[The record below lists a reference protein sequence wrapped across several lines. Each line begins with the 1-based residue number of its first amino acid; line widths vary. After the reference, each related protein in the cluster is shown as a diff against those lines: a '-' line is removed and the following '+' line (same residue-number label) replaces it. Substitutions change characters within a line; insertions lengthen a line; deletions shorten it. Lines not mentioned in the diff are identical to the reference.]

1 MLRDSSAPTA
11 SGVDSHEPDLPRPDT
26 DFPDPGCLHASSH
39 SPSAMDISLHVFP
52 ALTLKHAPFG
62 MHVSPSIY
70 TPVIPLPSSQPG
82 LVSYK
87 DSLMAI
93 EPSQNP
99 AADTFEID
107 DEVLLAVGDFTR
119 FNVDGLISIIF
130 SERIQALA
138 AKSLDLTVVIKLLGR
153 QIGYNTLHTSAK
165 SISLIMEPQDNISVE
180 RNNNGKS
187 QAKFPSA
194 KQRKSHAKS
203 PLTKQRSPTTVRKP
217 LSVQLPT
224 ATPSSK
230 PTLLPTRLNSS
241 LSSDRFAPFPHQ
253 SHRSN
258 KSRHTA
264 VVVVE
269 NDDPTAPGCDSL
281 PVPAHNSHVDTIVS
295 SLFGV
300 VMPPSLDDTS
310 IVCQVLTNVAVFTL
324 DECLTETQSQDQ

>member
-138 AKSLDLTVVIKLLGR
+138 AKSLDLTVTTTG
-153 QIGYNTLHTSAK
+153 
-165 SISLIMEPQDNISVE
+165 
-180 RNNNGKS
+180 
-187 QAKFPSA
+187 
-194 KQRKSHAKS
+194 KSHAKS

>member
-62 MHVSPSIY
+62 MHDICPASATTTTTKDATSSLSSLITNLAPPPNEPFGPWMKFERRQRRIVRKGSSSKSGGSNL
-70 TPVIPLPSSQPG
+70 VVQGSHFNPL
-82 LVSYK
+82 
-87 DSLMAI
+87 
-93 EPSQNP
+93 
-99 AADTFEID
+99 FE
-107 DEVLLAVGDFTR
+107 E
-119 FNVDGLISIIF
+119 
-130 SERIQALA
+130 
-138 AKSLDLTVVIKLLGR
+138 
-153 QIGYNTLHTSAK
+153 NTLVKITPLNILPKPVVASAK